1 MKILTMAQHSDEWF
15 RERLGRVTASELEA
29 LISPTWKAKESAG
42 VETYLYKKLAEKSLG
57 FSMAMGG
64 AGFAAEQGT
73 ILESEAVPFYEMK
86 YDIDV
91 QRVGMVLADDERV
104 SCSPDGLVG
113 KDGGLEIKCGLPETH
128 LRYLIEGVLPKEYA
142 AQVHGSLWVTGRQ
155 WWDFLSYSRQF
166 PPFIIRVNRDEKIQQ
181 AIAAAINPF
190 LERFEQGMSVIKKLK
205 ANYNAARQ
213 AEYDSK
219 PKDKSK

>member
-15 RERLGRVTASELEA
+15 RERLGRVTASEMDA

-104 SCSPDGLVG
+104 SCSPDGIVG
-113 KDGGLEIKCGLPETH
+113 KDGGLEIKCALPETH

-142 AQVHGSLWVTGRQ
+142 AQVHGSLWVTGRA

-181 AIAAAINPF
+181 AITAAINPF
-190 LERFEQGMSVIKKLK
+190 LERFEQGMAVIKKLK

-219 PKDKSK
+219 PKDQSK